1 MIFLPCRRLW
11 FFAYGVGL
19 SLHSY
24 RSISFAPVRG
34 GTYFLC
40 RGGKESKQRKR
51 AATADMTPGVNRDR
65 FFSFSNL
72 YLPEF
77 PEGDVAVHLD
87 GGSRFYER
95 DFVKIAFAGIFIP
108 CLRRSLRLKS
118 PLRS

>member
-1 MIFLPCRRLW
+1 
-11 FFAYGVGL
+11 
-19 SLHSY
+19 
-24 RSISFAPVRG
+24 
-34 GTYFLC
+34 
-40 RGGKESKQRKR
+40 
-51 AATADMTPGVNRDR
+51 MTPGVNRDR
-65 FFSFSNL
+65 FVSVQFLKCIWF
-72 YLPEF
+72 EF